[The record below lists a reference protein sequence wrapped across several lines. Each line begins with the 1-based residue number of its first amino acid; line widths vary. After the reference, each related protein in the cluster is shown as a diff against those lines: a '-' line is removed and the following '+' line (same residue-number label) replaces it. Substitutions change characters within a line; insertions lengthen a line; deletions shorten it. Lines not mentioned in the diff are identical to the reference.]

1 MGEVTA
7 FPVSKSEIVAAWEKV
22 KCREHGSGKR
32 VKVNKFTYK
41 SNFIRSLGNRSQQP
55 HCTTG
60 SPSAIEHLAIS
71 NRTTHSVSSGHGLS
85 TRTTFLLGPAAF
97 FPSPPP
103 FLSRVSGEQM

>member
-41 SNFIRSLGNRSQQP
+41 SNFIRSPFNPLR
-55 HCTTG
+55 C
-60 SPSAIEHLAIS
+60 
-71 NRTTHSVSSGHGLS
+71 SV
-85 TRTTFLLGPAAF
+85 
-97 FPSPPP
+97 
-103 FLSRVSGEQM
+103 